1 MTLQTLDG
9 DDSSSS
15 SIPSTKNGD
24 LLATGASAGALST
37 NLRRETDRPGNQASL
52 VGTKLSTE
60 SRGQDGTLPF
70 YPDVPTTHFLASQR
84 GSSLNMRR

>member
-24 LLATGASAGALST
+24 LLATGASAGTLST

-60 SRGQDGTLPF
+60 SRGRDGTLPF
-70 YPDVPTTHFLASQR
+70 CPDVPTTHFLASQR
-84 GSSLNMRR
+84 GFSLNMRR